1 MSTPP
6 RIFNRD
12 LHARHLRRAA
22 PRFAAADFLK
32 RRVAEDL
39 VCRLEAINR
48 TFPVAVDVG
57 ARHGAFERALA
68 SSQAV
73 AKIGLLVQSDL
84 SEAMLAPLR
93 GPRVVADEERLPF
106 AEARIDLIVSSLALH
121 WVNDLVGSLIQ
132 IRRALRPDGLFIG
145 SFLGGATLTELRQSL
160 LMAEA
165 QLNGG
170 AGPRVSPFADAA
182 DGATLLQRAGF
193 ALPVVDTDIVTVR
206 YRYPMKLLAD
216 LRAMGETNALF
227 DRPAATLTRGVL
239 RRACEIYART
249 FGAPDGGI
257 VASFEVLTLTGWAPH
272 PDQPK
277 ALRPGSAKMRL
288 ADALGAVERSA
299 GDRAGRSGL
308 PDQGAA
314 FSTPPRLESDSS

>member
-39 VCRLEAINR
+39 VVRLEAINR
-48 TFPVAVDVG
+48 TFPVAVDIG

-68 SSQAV
+68 SSQAGG
-73 AKIGLLVQSDL
+73 KIGFLVQSDI
-84 SEAMLAPLR
+84 SEAMLTPLR

-160 LMAEA
+160 LTAEA
-165 QLNGG
+165 QLSGG

-182 DGATLLQRAGF
+182 DGAALLQRAGF

-206 YRYPMKLLAD
+206 YRHPLKLLAD

-239 RRACEIYART
+239 RRACEIYAQT

-257 VASFEVLTLTGWAPH
+257 AASFEVVTLTGWAPH
-272 PDQPK
+272 PDHPK

-288 ADALGAVERSA
+288 ADALGSMEHSA
-299 GDRAGRSGL
+299 GDRAGESGP
-308 PDQGAA
+308 PD
-314 FSTPPRLESDSS
+314 